1 MADGGTSD
9 AGSGHRLPRAVGR
22 WAPAGAERGLGARG
36 RRQVCFHKDQS
47 STILISIHQHSWIRS
62 PPALLLH
69 PHLVFEVTFLF
80 LQVVFIISAFIHEKK
95 ILKTPTKISAK
106 NNTQKNIHHVPTA
119 NVPLPR
125 GGPYP
130 TVFPNIIEVFH
141 CRRIRCLSFMINC
154 LSFIVLY
161 VFHSRE

>member
-1 MADGGTSD
+1 MAGGWWWDLRCRLRPPLASCSRPVG
-9 AGSGHRLPRAVGR
+9 GSGGGAGTWGQGR
-22 WAPAGAERGLGARG
+22 EAGTL
-36 RRQVCFHKDQS
+36 S
-47 STILISIHQHSWIRS
+47 SILISFNF
-62 PPALLLH
+62 PPIS
-69 PHLVFEVTFLF
+69 HLVLSEVTFSF
-80 LQVVFIISAFIHEKK
+80 LQVVIIISAFIHETK
-95 ILKTPTKISAK
+95 ILGTSTNNNISRK
-106 NNTQKNIHHVPTA
+106 HSPESIHHVPTP
-119 NVPLPR
+119 NVPLAR

>member
-1 MADGGTSD
+1 MG
-9 AGSGHRLPRAVGR
+9 AVGR
-22 WAPAGAERGLGARG
+22 WAAAGAEQGLGARG
-36 RRQVCFHKDQS
+36 KK
-47 STILISIHQHSWIRS
+47 
-62 PPALLLH
+62 
-69 PHLVFEVTFLF
+69 
-80 LQVVFIISAFIHEKK
+80 QVVFIISAFIHEKK
-95 ILKTPTKISAK
+95 ILKTPTEISAE
-106 NNTQKNIHHVPTA
+106 NNIQKNIHHVPTA

-130 TVFPNIIEVFH
+130 TVFPNIIKLFH